1 MRYPITQIN
10 DYKLP
15 INKYFVDELR
25 NVYAEE
31 RYIPNQYRI
40 LKGFSDG
47 RRGYLKVKLSAIDGT
62 KLNLSIHRLV
72 YTTIS
77 GIRYDSIGQI
87 NHIDGNKLNNAY
99 TNLELTTPKENV
111 RHSIINKLSDSRA
124 HQLTLGDAIQI
135 YGYLL
140 THVLYKTQ
148 SELARD
154 IGYDSKVVKQ
164 LLTKTHPL
172 SDEIDDYFNHN

>member
-1 MRYPITQIN
+1 M
-10 DYKLP
+10 
-15 INKYFVDELR
+15 
-25 NVYAEE
+25 
-31 RYIPNQYRI
+31 
-40 LKGFSDG
+40 
-47 RRGYLKVKLSAIDGT
+47 
-62 KLNLSIHRLV
+62 
-72 YTTIS
+72 
-77 GIRYDSIGQI
+77 
-87 NHIDGNKLNNAY
+87 
-99 TNLELTTPKENV
+99 TTPKENV

-148 SELARD
+148 VELARD
-154 IGYDSKVVKQ
+154 IGYDIKVVKQ